1 MKTFINSIAVIV
13 FIIQFLSFILNAFCM
28 QKAEDT
34 LTILRNGFVFFSYF
48 CSDIIVF
55 VFILFYNFDFVFLKK
70 KILNLIVFLV
80 VIPAGYIHVW
90 QIIRQRDFFL
100 SSSILILFDI
110 YIIYRI
116 SQNIILKRQ

>member
-1 MKTFINSIAVIV
+1 
-13 FIIQFLSFILNAFCM
+13 M